1 MFLKTKSDGSLVEVL
16 AMDQLINPFEVSLE
30 GRLHAGEELQDPEVF
45 AKGELLFPSG
55 ETLPLCWLTAH
66 PLHN

>member
-16 AMDQLINPFEVSLE
+16 AMDQLINPFEIVLQ
-30 GRLHAGEELQDPEVF
+30 GRLHAGEELQDPEPF

-55 ETLPLCWLTAH
+55 EALPLCWTSGQQ
-66 PLHN
+66 LHA

>member
-1 MFLKTKSDGSLVEVL
+1 
-16 AMDQLINPFEVSLE
+16 MDQLINPFEVSLE

-66 PLHN
+66 PLHD

>member
-16 AMDQLINPFEVSLE
+16 AMDQLINPFEIVLQ
-30 GRLHAGEELQDPEVF
+30 GRLHAGEELQDPEPF

-55 ETLPLCWLTAH
+55 EALPLCWTSDQ
-66 PLHN
+66 PLHA

>member
-16 AMDQLINPFEVSLE
+16 AMDQLINPFEIVLQ
-30 GRLHAGEELQDPEVF
+30 GRLHAGEELQDPEPF

-55 ETLPLCWLTAH
+55 EALPLCWTSGQ
-66 PLHN
+66 PLHA